1 MLHRRAGTP
10 SARRPPPWRRRRPA
24 PRGCA
29 RRQNPTPLFVPM
41 HNTAGTYGNVPLTME
56 YVSGHLQRKST
67 MPQNQAQDQSN
78 AAQAA
83 KPADEPAPS
92 MTAPAARPV
101 PSCWVPVHP
110 PAWRLG
116 PRSTDPVPD
125 SVASWISFA
134 DVLIR
139 IPSSRV
145 RCRRFLRCCAWAR
158 KAASG
163 FVVAHNRAAQAGGGA
178 TVADVGRTVFPR
190 GGAAWP
196 ADNGL

>member
-29 RRQNPTPLFVPM
+29 RRQNPTPLFVPL

-67 MPQNQAQDQSN
+67 MPQDQAQDQSN

-101 PSCWVPVHP
+101 GTAAVP
-110 PAWRLG
+110 
-116 PRSTDPVPD
+116 TI
-125 SVASWISFA
+125 ISEYTSPG
-134 DVLIR
+134 DV
-139 IPSSRV
+139 
-145 RCRRFLRCCAWAR
+145 
-158 KAASG
+158 
-163 FVVAHNRAAQAGGGA
+163 AGGG
-178 TVADVGRTVFPR
+178 VFADDGRNGSGADRPR
-190 GGAAWP
+190 GRCRHAGCRFIRRLG
-196 ADNGL
+196 GLGRVRLILCLILWHRGFPLQMS

>member
-10 SARRPPPWRRRRPA
+10 SARRPPPRRRRPA

-178 TVADVGRTVFPR
+178 VADVGRTVFPR